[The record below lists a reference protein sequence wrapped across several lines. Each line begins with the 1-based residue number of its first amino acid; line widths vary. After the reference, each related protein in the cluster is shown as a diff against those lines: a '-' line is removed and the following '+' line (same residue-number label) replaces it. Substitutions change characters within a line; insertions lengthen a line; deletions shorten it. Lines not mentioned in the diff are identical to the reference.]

1 MNITSKSSKDDIITS
16 SLEIVDNQALKINQL
31 QQQQIVLFAIIGA
44 LTIYSLFWIT
54 KGALL
59 APYFFSL
66 LSTDYHAFL
75 LLFYQ
80 RLCVYIGR

>member
-44 LTIYSLFWIT
+44 LTIYSLF
-54 KGALL
+54 
-59 APYFFSL
+59 
-66 LSTDYHAFL
+66 
-75 LLFYQ
+75 
-80 RLCVYIGR
+80 